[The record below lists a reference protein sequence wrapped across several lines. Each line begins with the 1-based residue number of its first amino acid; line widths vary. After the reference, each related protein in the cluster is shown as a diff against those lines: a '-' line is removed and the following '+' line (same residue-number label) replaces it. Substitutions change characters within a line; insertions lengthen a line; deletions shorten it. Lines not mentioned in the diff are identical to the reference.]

1 MIRIVL
7 LAVAVFGV
15 FSEASL
21 SGAEVPLNDVP
32 AEVWV
37 LDPAPLSREEQTL
50 AAVAQGVLNREV
62 PRVWIKSTGVQ
73 DLEFAELV
81 EAGTRIER
89 VRSPWELVEAFR
101 DKFSGAVL
109 YEPKQESL
117 NVATTVCGLRG
128 AIPITEAMKSRAA
141 MHGLKVIEDVRDMS
155 LDEAVK
161 RWGGE
166 CSDSIVVHQPA
177 EKHYHLRDFAAAKR
191 AFVFA
196 TTDRAHRVDLLRR
209 IGKAPIVYGW
219 GEDERDFVED
229 ASLAGGAIV
238 PADWAL
244 NLSFLQHLNAE
255 PIARQSQEF
264 KPAEAGERVVAFVM
278 TDGDNVQ
285 WTAGRFGTHPGFWG
299 SPHRGK
305 FAMTWEMAPLLKEVA
320 PTVLAR
326 YHRESREGQNADSL
340 IAGPSGV
347 AYYFPHDSPN
357 PDHWTERTAE
367 SMQASGM
374 SISTVLNRGGDMSEA
389 DALLDDPRVDA
400 VFYKDYAPYN
410 KKQGAVRWHNGKP
423 CIAYRYLL
431 WEPREDQ
438 MPAGVAEAIATL
450 PARADS
456 DPNSFALVNVHAWS
470 FRDMGGP
477 MEAIKQTIDALPAN
491 TRVVNAD
498 EYVHLLKAACQRS
511 QTRSKIE

>member
-1 MIRIVL
+1 MIRTL
-7 LAVAVFGV
+7 LIAAVV
-15 FSEASL
+15 
-21 SGAEVPLNDVP
+21 SGALAKPFASGYEVSARKVP

-50 AAVAQGVLNREV
+50 AAVAEGVLNRDA
-62 PRVWIKSTGVQ
+62 PRVWLKSNGVQ

-81 EAGTRIER
+81 EAGIRIER
-89 VRSPWELVEAFR
+89 VRSPWELVEVFR
-101 DKFSGAVL
+101 EKFHGAVL
-109 YEPKQESL
+109 YESKHESL
-117 NVATTVCGLRG
+117 NVATTVCGLRD
-128 AIPITEAMKSRAA
+128 AIPITVGMKSRAA
-141 MHGLKVIEDVRDMS
+141 MLGLKVIEDVSDVS
-155 LDEAVK
+155 LDEAAK

-196 TTDRAHRVDLLRR
+196 TTDRAHRVELLRG

-229 ASLAGGAIV
+229 ASLAGGAVV

-244 NLSFLQHLNAE
+244 NLSFLQHLQAE
-255 PIARQSQEF
+255 PSTRQPQEF
-264 KPAEAGERVVAFVM
+264 KPAQPGERVVAFVM

-320 PTVLAR
+320 PTILAR
-326 YHRESREGQNADSL
+326 YHRESQAEQNTDSL
-340 IAGPSGV
+340 VAGPSGV

-367 SMQASGM
+367 SIEASGM
-374 SISTVLNRGGDMSEA
+374 SIATVLNRGGDMSEA
-389 DALLDDPRVDA
+389 DGLLDDPRVDA
-400 VFYKDYAPYN
+400 VFYKDYSPYN
-410 KKQGAVRWHNGKP
+410 KQQGAVRWHNGKP

-438 MPAGVAEAIATL
+438 MPAGVAESIATL

-456 DPNSFALVNVHAWS
+456 DPSSFALVNVHAWS
-470 FRDMGGP
+470 FRDIGGP
-477 MEAIKQTIDALPAN
+477 MEAIKQTIDLLPAN

-498 EYVHLLKAACQRS
+498 EYVHLLKAAHERS
-511 QTRSKIE
+511 QSRSKID